1 MESGVWNFRIVENET
16 RKRARTTEQG
26 PPYHVSLLC
35 LLRLCPVGSIQTS
48 GIEKE
53 RPVHCC
59 FSSNKQR
66 RSVGSDRLGRR
77 VRNRDRRRQQHT
89 DAFEGLRATPQ
100 NERHKSN
107 RRSDNSRTTV
117 YRSSTYWS
125 RPHFS
130 PVTLQCSRGR
140 AGYQLYDQLNEEEKF
155 VALVGAGCTPVTEVV
170 SEITRYVHLIQVRSS
185 VTQMLLINT

>member
-1 MESGVWNFRIVENET
+1 MWNFRTVET
-16 RKRARTTEQG
+16 RLESVPVSTEQG

-89 DAFEGLRATPQ
+89 NTFEGLRATPQ

-117 YRSSTYWS
+117 VRIGHAHIFLCGVAVFSRQSWLSALRPIERRRKICCFGGSGMHACDRSS
-125 RPHFS
+125 
-130 PVTLQCSRGR
+130 
-140 AGYQLYDQLNEEEKF
+140 
-155 VALVGAGCTPVTEVV
+155 
-170 SEITRYVHLIQVRSS
+170 I
-185 VTQMLLINT
+185 